1 MSAFYFPFDFDVN
14 DVITITDEEF
24 KHIKVQRKLN
34 RNLKI
39 TNGLGLVADA
49 TPLSND
55 KNSIQLKITSI
66 YRNHNENKVKSTL
79 FFGLIDDKNRIEFIL
94 EKATELGVN
103 EIYPLICENTQLA
116 KFDLNRSIKKAISA
130 IKQSER
136 AILPKIYS
144 PLKFEE
150 LKSFKLNNKNCFLA
164 DKDGIEE
171 NIKVDSEVF
180 FFVGP
185 EGGFSN
191 NELDFLT
198 LNCKKVKLGNA
209 VLRTETACI
218 SIFQKV
224 LI

>member
-34 RNLKI
+34 KNLKI
-39 TNGLGLVADA
+39 TNGLGLVAVA

-55 KNSIQLKITSI
+55 KNSIQLKIISI
-66 YRNHNENKVKSTL
+66 YRNHNENKFNSTL
-79 FFGLIDDKNRIEFIL
+79 FFGLIDDKNRVEFII

-103 EIYPLICENTQLA
+103 EIYPLICENTQIA
-116 KFDLNRSIKKAISA
+116 KFDINRNIKKAISA

-136 AILPKIYS
+136 AILPNIYS

-150 LKSFKLNNKNCFLA
+150 LNSFKLNNKNCFLA

-171 NIKVDSEVF
+171 SIKVDSEVF

-185 EGGFSN
+185 EGGFSS
-191 NELDFLT
+191 NELDFLD